1 MTGTDLAHIFPVAIK
16 IVFDYPSKLKSRA
29 FSFEKRSYMG
39 LSFSLSPEQVER
51 YARIICEWMAV
62 RRHYDLFLWL
72 QGEIQHYLPH
82 EIMLAA
88 WGDFRSNIIHH
99 DIVSALIGVRT
110 QHSDVTSLSPLLQGL
125 YNRWVELGRVPYELS
140 VGETGL
146 LLEQRALQCPLGL
159 ASQGM
164 QSILIHGISDKRGQ
178 HDCLYVIFGSR
189 KKFASSSFSAF
200 NILLPFLDSAL
211 GKIEPLPFHDQHG
224 QPLSNPRG
232 TALSRRETEIMNWI
246 KEGKT
251 TSEIAAILGTST
263 FTVTSHLRNLFK
275 KLAAATPLSGSASH

>member
-1 MTGTDLAHIFPVAIK
+1 
-16 IVFDYPSKLKSRA
+16 
-29 FSFEKRSYMG
+29 MG
-39 LSFSLSPEQVER
+39 LPFSLSAEQVER
-51 YARIICEWMAV
+51 YGRIIREWMAV

-88 WGDFRSNIIHH
+88 WGDFHSNLIRH

-110 QHSDVTSLSPLLQGL
+110 QHSDVSSLSPLLQGL
-125 YNRWVELGRVPYELS
+125 FNRWIELGRRPYELS
-140 VGETGL
+140 VGETGF
-146 LLEQRALQCPLGL
+146 LLEDRALQCPLGV

-178 HDCLYVIFGSR
+178 HDCLYIIFGSG
-189 KKFASSSFSAF
+189 KKFATSSFSAF

-211 GKIEPLPFHDQHG
+211 GKIDPLPLHAQLG
-224 QPLSNPRG
+224 QSFSSPGNNQL
-232 TALSRRETEIMNWI
+232 TRRETEIINWI

-251 TSEIAAILGTST
+251 TSEIAAILGIST
-263 FTVTSHLRNLFK
+263 FTVTDHLRSIFK
-275 KLAAATPLSGSASH
+275 KLASYTPLSGDVRH

>member
-1 MTGTDLAHIFPVAIK
+1 MLLPSYKVIQHIFNRRRQAKAGSFP
-16 IVFDYPSKLKSRA
+16 FKSEA
-29 FSFEKRSYMG
+29 HMG
-39 LSFSLSPEQVER
+39 LPFSLSAEQVER
-51 YARIICEWMAV
+51 YGRIIREWMAV

-88 WGDFRSNIIHH
+88 WGDFHSNLIRH

-110 QHSDVTSLSPLLQGL
+110 QHSDVSSLSPLLQGL
-125 YNRWVELGRVPYELS
+125 FNRWIELGRRPYELS
-140 VGETGL
+140 VGETGF
-146 LLEQRALQCPLGL
+146 LLEDRALQCPLGV

-178 HDCLYVIFGSR
+178 HDCLYIIFGSG
-189 KKFASSSFSAF
+189 KKFATSSFSAF

-211 GKIEPLPFHDQHG
+211 GKIDPLPLHAQLG
-224 QPLSNPRG
+224 QSFSSPGNNQL
-232 TALSRRETEIMNWI
+232 TRRETEIINWI

-251 TSEIAAILGTST
+251 TSEIAAILGIST
-263 FTVTSHLRNLFK
+263 FTVTDHLRSIFK
-275 KLAAATPLSGSASH
+275 KLASYTPLAGDVRH